1 VTTARVRDPARK
13 ERILSAAA
21 DLVARRGFTAVSMED
36 IGEAVGITASA
47 IYRHYDSKN
56 AVLVAMFDRVVDKLL
71 SEGQAIAAAG
81 IAPQEALARLVDG
94 QIEFV
99 LTDREV
105 AQVYFREIA
114 QVPEADRR
122 RLRRNQR
129 LYVEEWVLLLTELR
143 PGLDDAGARA
153 LVHAAI
159 GVNYVVSGAL
169 IGATYL
175 LAWKILGMFIV
186 EPTTLAI
193 AHGLLMITLW
203 SYAIFGNSAVLSG
216 TMRASGA
223 VAWPTAINIASIWAV
238 EVPVAFIL
246 MQHLGLS
253 GIWIG
258 YPAAFCAGL
267 AAQTIYYKAAWKGRR
282 FERLV

>member
-1 VTTARVRDPARK
+1 MTTARVRDPARK

-21 DLVARRGFTAVSMED
+21 DLVARHGFTAVSMED

-81 IAPQEALARLVDG
+81 LAPQDALARLVDG

-159 GVNYVVSGAL
+159 GVIQS
-169 IGATYL
+169 
-175 LAWKILGMFIV
+175 
-186 EPTTLAI
+186 
-193 AHGLLMITLW
+193 TLW
-203 SYAIFGNSAVLSG
+203 YS
-216 TMRASGA
+216 
-223 VAWPTAINIASIWAV
+223 
-238 EVPVAFIL
+238 
-246 MQHLGLS
+246 
-253 GIWIG
+253 
-258 YPAAFCAGL
+258 AGL
-267 AAQTIYYKAAWKGRR
+267 P
-282 FERLV
+282 EDRLRELLRQSALHVLTEA